1 MGSTRKTFFEDV
13 NTSILL
19 QRKMNIYEISWRSK
33 MTSVEGAPRT
43 TQHVVKTC
51 IDVSQTFLENSWKP
65 PCRSDRKSYL
75 RRGFKKPAGKQNS

>member
-1 MGSTRKTFFEDV
+1 
-13 NTSILL
+13 
-19 QRKMNIYEISWRSK
+19 
-33 MTSVEGAPRT
+33 MTSVEGAPRA